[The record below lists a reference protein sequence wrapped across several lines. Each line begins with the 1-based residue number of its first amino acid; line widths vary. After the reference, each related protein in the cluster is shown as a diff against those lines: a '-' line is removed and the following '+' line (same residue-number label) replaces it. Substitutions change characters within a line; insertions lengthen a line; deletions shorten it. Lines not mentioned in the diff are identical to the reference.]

1 MVVKVYNKGI
11 ESVKVYNNLIERLK
25 MAMTATQ
32 LNRSCQNFINVIE
45 KKDHYEQVK

>member
-1 MVVKVYNKGI
+1 MDVKVYNKGL
-11 ESVKVYNNLIERLK
+11 SVKVYNNLIERLK